1 MNIENMTAKE
11 LKEMAKELKVK
22 NWWNLKKA
30 ELIAAIQEA
39 QNESEDTEEVADE
52 EVIAE
57 NEETAQ
63 NDADTSE
70 NNGWEEIAK
79 ENIKYAYE
87 WIVGENENAL
97 QDEDED
103 SDAYKASYN
112 YLHSGNE
119 IMEDI
124 YHEAIT
130 TEYGP
135 GYSGGKAPS
144 EMRFA
149 GKKFCKEYITELLK
163 KDGYMKDEPAEEPAE
178 EEKPA
183 KKPRG
188 KMIEYNGESKNLNQW
203 AKELGLSGQTLF
215 ARIYISNWPIE
226 KAFTTP
232 TKKKKDEEEA

>member
-30 ELIAAIQEA
+30 ELIIAIQEA
-39 QNESEDTEEVADE
+39 QDESEDAEEVTDE

-57 NEETAQ
+57 SEET
-63 NDADTSE
+63 T
-70 NNGWEEIAK
+70 
-79 ENIKYAYE
+79 
-87 WIVGENENAL
+87 
-97 QDEDED
+97 QDEPE
-103 SDAYKASYN
+103 
-112 YLHSGNE
+112 
-119 IMEDI
+119 
-124 YHEAIT
+124 T
-130 TEYGP
+130 V
-135 GYSGGKAPS
+135 
-144 EMRFA
+144 
-149 GKKFCKEYITELLK
+149 
-163 KDGYMKDEPAEEPAE
+163 

>member
-39 QNESEDTEEVADE
+39 QNESEDAEEVADE

-57 NEETAQ
+57 SEET
-63 NDADTSE
+63 T
-70 NNGWEEIAK
+70 
-79 ENIKYAYE
+79 
-87 WIVGENENAL
+87 
-97 QDEDED
+97 QDEPE
-103 SDAYKASYN
+103 
-112 YLHSGNE
+112 
-119 IMEDI
+119 
-124 YHEAIT
+124 T
-130 TEYGP
+130 V
-135 GYSGGKAPS
+135 
-144 EMRFA
+144 
-149 GKKFCKEYITELLK
+149 
-163 KDGYMKDEPAEEPAE
+163 

-232 TKKKKDEEEA
+232 TKKKKNEEEA

>member
-1 MNIENMTAKE
+1 MKNINNMTAKE

-39 QNESEDTEEVADE
+39 QESVEEVADE
-52 EVIAE
+52 EVIVE
-57 NEETAQ
+57 NEEAVQ
-63 NDADTSE
+63 NDADTS
-70 NNGWEEIAK
+70 
-79 ENIKYAYE
+79 
-87 WIVGENENAL
+87 
-97 QDEDED
+97 
-103 SDAYKASYN
+103 
-112 YLHSGNE
+112 
-119 IMEDI
+119 
-124 YHEAIT
+124 
-130 TEYGP
+130 
-135 GYSGGKAPS
+135 
-144 EMRFA
+144 
-149 GKKFCKEYITELLK
+149 
-163 KDGYMKDEPAEEPAE
+163 EEPAE

>member
-30 ELIAAIQEA
+30 ELIAAIQDV
-39 QNESEDTEEVADE
+39 QDESEDAEEVADE

-57 NEETAQ
+57 SEET
-63 NDADTSE
+63 T
-70 NNGWEEIAK
+70 
-79 ENIKYAYE
+79 
-87 WIVGENENAL
+87 
-97 QDEDED
+97 QDEPE
-103 SDAYKASYN
+103 
-112 YLHSGNE
+112 
-119 IMEDI
+119 
-124 YHEAIT
+124 T
-130 TEYGP
+130 V
-135 GYSGGKAPS
+135 
-144 EMRFA
+144 
-149 GKKFCKEYITELLK
+149 
-163 KDGYMKDEPAEEPAE
+163 

>member
-1 MNIENMTAKE
+1 MNIENMKTVE
-11 LKEMAKELKVK
+11 LKEIARDLKVK
-22 NWWNLKKA
+22 NWWTLKKA

-57 NEETAQ
+57 NEEAAQ

-70 NNGWEEIAK
+70 
-79 ENIKYAYE
+79 
-87 WIVGENENAL
+87 
-97 QDEDED
+97 
-103 SDAYKASYN
+103 
-112 YLHSGNE
+112 
-119 IMEDI
+119 
-124 YHEAIT
+124 EA
-130 TEYGP
+130 
-135 GYSGGKAPS
+135 
-144 EMRFA
+144 
-149 GKKFCKEYITELLK
+149 
-163 KDGYMKDEPAEEPAE
+163 AEEPA

>member
-30 ELIAAIQEA
+30 ELIIAIQEA
-39 QNESEDTEEVADE
+39 QDESEDAEEVADE

-57 NEETAQ
+57 SEET
-63 NDADTSE
+63 T
-70 NNGWEEIAK
+70 
-79 ENIKYAYE
+79 
-87 WIVGENENAL
+87 
-97 QDEDED
+97 QDEPE
-103 SDAYKASYN
+103 
-112 YLHSGNE
+112 
-119 IMEDI
+119 
-124 YHEAIT
+124 T
-130 TEYGP
+130 V
-135 GYSGGKAPS
+135 
-144 EMRFA
+144 
-149 GKKFCKEYITELLK
+149 
-163 KDGYMKDEPAEEPAE
+163 

>member
-22 NWWNLKKA
+22 NWWTLKKA
-30 ELIAAIQEA
+30 ELIAAIQES
-39 QNESEDTEEVADE
+39 QNESEDAEEVADE

-57 NEETAQ
+57 NEEVAQ

-70 NNGWEEIAK
+70 
-79 ENIKYAYE
+79 
-87 WIVGENENAL
+87 
-97 QDEDED
+97 
-103 SDAYKASYN
+103 
-112 YLHSGNE
+112 
-119 IMEDI
+119 
-124 YHEAIT
+124 
-130 TEYGP
+130 
-135 GYSGGKAPS
+135 
-144 EMRFA
+144 
-149 GKKFCKEYITELLK
+149 
-163 KDGYMKDEPAEEPAE
+163 EPA

>member
-39 QNESEDTEEVADE
+39 QDESEDAEEVADE

-57 NEETAQ
+57 SEET
-63 NDADTSE
+63 T
-70 NNGWEEIAK
+70 
-79 ENIKYAYE
+79 
-87 WIVGENENAL
+87 
-97 QDEDED
+97 QDEPE
-103 SDAYKASYN
+103 
-112 YLHSGNE
+112 
-119 IMEDI
+119 
-124 YHEAIT
+124 T
-130 TEYGP
+130 V
-135 GYSGGKAPS
+135 
-144 EMRFA
+144 
-149 GKKFCKEYITELLK
+149 
-163 KDGYMKDEPAEEPAE
+163 

>member
-39 QNESEDTEEVADE
+39 QNESEDAEEVADE

-57 NEETAQ
+57 SEETTQ
-63 NDADTSE
+63 N
-70 NNGWEEIAK
+70 
-79 ENIKYAYE
+79 
-87 WIVGENENAL
+87 
-97 QDEDED
+97 
-103 SDAYKASYN
+103 
-112 YLHSGNE
+112 
-119 IMEDI
+119 
-124 YHEAIT
+124 
-130 TEYGP
+130 
-135 GYSGGKAPS
+135 
-144 EMRFA
+144 
-149 GKKFCKEYITELLK
+149 
-163 KDGYMKDEPAEEPAE
+163 EPETV